1 MAQTAVNPTVPPKQI
16 LVVDDEPLV
25 AETIRYILESSGHKV
40 EMAADAEEALLKF
53 DAGKF
58 DLVITDLSLPTR
70 DGFELA
76 IAIKERCAR
85 QPIIL
90 ITAYADTLDSKRAG
104 FSKID

>member
-1 MAQTAVNPTVPPKQI
+1 
-16 LVVDDEPLV
+16 
-25 AETIRYILESSGHKV
+25 
-40 EMAADAEEALLKF
+40 MAADAEEALEKF

-76 IAIKERCAR
+76 IAIKERRAR

-90 ITAYADTLDSKRAG
+90 ITAYSDTLDSKREG
-104 FSKID
+104 FAKIDFVLGKPFALEDMRETLAKAFALGDAAREH